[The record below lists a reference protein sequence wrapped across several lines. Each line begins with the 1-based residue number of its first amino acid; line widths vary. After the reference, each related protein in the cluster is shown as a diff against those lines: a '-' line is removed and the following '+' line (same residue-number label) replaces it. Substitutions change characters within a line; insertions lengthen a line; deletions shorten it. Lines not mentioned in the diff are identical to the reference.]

1 MATYSFTKEA
11 KVYVVYGGNQYNID
25 ISDIQFSQT
34 FTENSYSVKSI
45 HTQNYFEG
53 SIINKANP
61 ASFSFTMP
69 AIRNN
74 DFTVVFNR
82 LLDCGTFDLYISTQ
96 QDTFKLET
104 CVITNGNFLIE
115 RSKVLRLAITG
126 EASKLSFRDSGGTP
140 LTSVPGTVQS
150 RNTLVYNRLSDT
162 EVILAG
168 TDLASSGLI
177 SLSVELQN
185 DISWNP
191 YTTVQ
196 GALSTSDATN
206 CMYPSSFVI
215 NKKILGGSIGLYLLD
230 TNNADLQEWDTNVT
244 LRIKVGEDD
253 SSLNFRGFDFNMQNC
268 TFTNRLTTSAIY
280 TQNYDWRLTQ
290 NPTNLSSI
298 ISYITQ

>member
-25 ISDIQFSQT
+25 ISDIGFSQT

-45 HTQNYFEG
+45 HSQNYFEG

-126 EASKLSFRDSGGTP
+126 EASKLSRVGSGSFTI
-140 LTSVPGTVQS
+140 PGSAQS
-150 RNTLVYNRLSDT
+150 RNPLVYNGLSDT
-162 EVILAG
+162 EVTLAG

-244 LRIKVGEDD
+244 LRIKIGQDD
-253 SSLNFRGFDFNMQNC
+253 NSSNFRGFDFNMQNC

>member
-25 ISDIQFSQT
+25 ISNIQFSQT

-53 SIINKANP
+53 SVINKANP
-61 ASFSFTMP
+61 ASFNFIMP

-82 LLDCGTFDLYISTQ
+82 LLDCETFDLYISTQ

-126 EASKLSFRDSGGTP
+126 EGSKLSRIGSNSYTI
-140 LTSVPGTVQS
+140 PGSAQV
-150 RNTLVYNRLSDT
+150 RNTIVYNRLSDT

-168 TDLASSGLI
+168 TDIAPTGLI

-185 DISWNP
+185 GVSWNP

-196 GALSTSDATN
+196 GALASTDATD
-206 CMYPSSFVI
+206 CMYPSSFTI
-215 NKKILGGSIGLYLLD
+215 DKKILGGSIGLYLLD

-253 SSLNFRGFDFNMQNC
+253 NSLNFRGFDFNMQNC
-268 TFTNRLTTSAIY
+268 TFTNRLSTSAVY

-298 ISYITQ
+298 ITYITQ

>member
-11 KVYVVYGGNQYNID
+11 KVYVVYNGNQYNID
-25 ISDIQFSQT
+25 ISNIGFSQT

-53 SIINKANP
+53 SVINKANP
-61 ASFSFTMP
+61 ASFNFTMP

-74 DFTVVFNR
+74 DFTVVFDR
-82 LLDCGTFDLYISTQ
+82 LLDCKTFDLYISTE

-126 EASKLSFRDSGGTP
+126 EGSKLSRVGSNTY
-140 LTSVPGTVQS
+140 TIPGSAQS
-150 RNTLVYNRLSDT
+150 RNALVYNRLSDT

-168 TDLASSGLI
+168 TDIASSGLI

-196 GALSTSDATN
+196 GAISSTDATD

-215 NKKILGGSIGLYLLD
+215 DKKILGGSIGLYLLD

-253 SSLNFRGFDFNMQNC
+253 NSLNFRGFDFNMQNC
-268 TFTNRLTTSAIY
+268 TFTNRLNTSAVY

-298 ISYITQ
+298 ITYITQ

>member
-1 MATYSFTKEA
+1 
-11 KVYVVYGGNQYNID
+11 
-25 ISDIQFSQT
+25 
-34 FTENSYSVKSI
+34 
-45 HTQNYFEG
+45 
-53 SIINKANP
+53 
-61 ASFSFTMP
+61 MP
-69 AIRNN
+69 AVRNN
-74 DFTVVFNR
+74 DFTVVFDR
-82 LLDCGTFDLYISTQ
+82 LLDCKTFDLYISTE

-126 EASKLSFRDSGGTP
+126 EGSKLSRVGSNTY
-140 LTSVPGTVQS
+140 TIPGSAQS
-150 RNTLVYNRLSDT
+150 RNALVYNRLSDT

-168 TDLASSGLI
+168 TDIASSGLI

-196 GALSTSDATN
+196 GALSSTDATD

-215 NKKILGGSIGLYLLD
+215 DKKILGGSIGLYLLD

-253 SSLNFRGFDFNMQNC
+253 NSLNFRGFDFNMQNC
-268 TFTNRLTTSAIY
+268 TFTNRLNTSAVY

-298 ISYITQ
+298 ITYITQ

>member
-11 KVYVVYGGNQYNID
+11 KIYVVHGGNQYNID
-25 ISDIQFSQT
+25 ISNIQFSQT

-45 HTQNYFEG
+45 HSQNYFEG

-74 DFTVVFNR
+74 DFTVVVNR

-96 QDTFKLET
+96 QDTFKLEN
-104 CVITNGNFLIE
+104 CVITNGSFLIE

-126 EASKLSFRDSGGTP
+126 EASKLSLVGSNTY
-140 LTSVPGTVQS
+140 TIPGSAQA
-150 RNTLVYNRLSDT
+150 RNPLVYNRLSDT

-168 TDLASSGLI
+168 TDIASSGLI

-185 DISWNP
+185 EVSWTP

-196 GALSTSDATN
+196 GALSTSDATD

-215 NKKILGGSIGLYLLD
+215 NKKILAGSVGVYLLD
-230 TNNADLQEWDTNVT
+230 TNNSNLQEWDTNVT
-244 LRIKVGEDD
+244 LRIKVGQDD
-253 SSLNFRGFDFNMQNC
+253 DSLNFRGFDFNMTNC
-268 TFTNRLTTSAIY
+268 TFTNRLSTSAVY

-290 NPTNLSSI
+290 NPTDLSSI